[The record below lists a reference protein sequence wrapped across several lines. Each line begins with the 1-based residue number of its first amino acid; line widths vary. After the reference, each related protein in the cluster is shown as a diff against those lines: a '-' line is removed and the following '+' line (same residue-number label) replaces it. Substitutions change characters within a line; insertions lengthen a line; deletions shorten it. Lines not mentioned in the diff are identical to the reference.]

1 MTGNPK
7 NGTQQLVMGEPSN
20 LPNSPPIPSFSP
32 EDILRTSVRSWP
44 EATHEIDLATI
55 YDVSSESTR
64 RSIGSEVF
72 AVELAQR
79 TLGGISPLTPDW
91 QLEEM
96 HLLRRLG
103 RWLRS
108 KPLGVF

>member
-7 NGTQQLVMGEPSN
+7 NGTPQLAMGEPSN
-20 LPNSPPIPSFSP
+20 IPTVAPLPSFSP

-44 EATHEIDLATI
+44 EANHEIDLATI

-72 AVELAQR
+72 AVELAPR
-79 TLGGISPLTPDW
+79 TLGGISP
-91 QLEEM
+91 
-96 HLLRRLG
+96 
-103 RWLRS
+103 
-108 KPLGVF
+108 